1 MVSLVNVLK
10 DWRCPYPVDGAPIL
24 IRRCSCGGNAEVLHA
39 LTEIE
44 GNAGPVRQ
52 ILTLQEIDTIVV
64 PFVTLA
70 HAHIGGNHDVSF
82 IIMHT
87 GDVGITGSAFNAGM
101 LFWIEDRVSAIDVL
115 IVVTITGNSVG
126 CPLPPYRSYDNR
138 DNHNFPLQDSVQ
150 SLA

>member
-1 MVSLVNVLK
+1 LPSGQAGHLTINPLIFL
-10 DWRCPYPVDGAPIL
+10 YFLIL
-24 IRRCSCGGNAEVLHA
+24 DSISIVFTTLSTLFLDEHVVETIA
-39 LTEIE
+39 
-44 GNAGPVRQ
+44 
-52 ILTLQEIDTIVV
+52 LQEIDTIVV

-82 IIMHT
+82 TIMHT

-101 LFWIEDRVSAIDVL
+101 LFWIEDRVAAIDVL

>member
-1 MVSLVNVLK
+1 M
-10 DWRCPYPVDGAPIL
+10 
-24 IRRCSCGGNAEVLHA
+24 
-39 LTEIE
+39 
-44 GNAGPVRQ
+44 
-52 ILTLQEIDTIVV
+52 
-64 PFVTLA
+64 TLA

-82 IIMHT
+82 TIMHT

-101 LFWIEDRVSAIDVL
+101 LFWIEDRVAAIDVL